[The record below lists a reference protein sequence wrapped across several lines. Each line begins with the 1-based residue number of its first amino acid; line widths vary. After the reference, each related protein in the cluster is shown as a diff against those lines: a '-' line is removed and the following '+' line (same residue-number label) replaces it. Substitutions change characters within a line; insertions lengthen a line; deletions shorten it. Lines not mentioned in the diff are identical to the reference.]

1 MDKQEIYILIAILT
15 LILLLFCIR
24 QTIAL
29 INKNN
34 KNNAL
39 TKELEDLRFQN
50 ALLKHRFEN
59 YEQEN
64 IKIENQKEEFRTH
77 SLNLEKELSAY
88 KATATAKEENLL
100 EKINYLEQIKEDLT
114 LKFKNISSEIIKAQ
128 HESFTKEQQQTL
140 STIINPFAEQLK
152 AFKQEVTTAREE
164 SIKNKSSLDA
174 QLANLSQLNQTL
186 SQDAQ
191 NLAEALKGGKKAQ
204 GNWGECQL
212 SRILEISGLRKGQD
226 YDTQESFHDEDKK
239 LYRPDVIIHLPENRD
254 IIVDSKVS
262 LIDYLDAVNAEDEE
276 TKIKYLQK
284 NVQSLKSHIDELS
297 SKEYQKLLKDRTLN
311 YVIMFIPVE
320 SAYIAALDCDRYI
333 YDYAYKR
340 NIILATPLSLLPT
353 LRTIENLWRIDSQ
366 NQNVLKIAEL
376 GGKIY
381 DKLASFVDDMKTLER
396 GLNQANNAYNN
407 AMTKLSGRGGAISQA
422 EKMKLLGSKTNKS
435 INLALNDNE
444 LLLED
449 NSIKQLETGE

>member
-1 MDKQEIYILIAILT
+1 MTTQQIYIFCAILA
-15 LILLLFCIR
+15 LIILLFSIR

-29 INKNN
+29 INKNT
-34 KNNAL
+34 KNNTLSA
-39 TKELEDLRFQN
+39 ELNNLRLQN
-50 ALLKHRFEN
+50 AI
-59 YEQEN
+59 YEQRFANFEQE
-64 IKIENQKEEFRTH
+64 ISKIEAQKEEFRNQ

-88 KATATAKEENLL
+88 KASSIAKEENLL
-100 EKINYLEQIKEDLT
+100 DKIKYLEQIKEDLS
-114 LKFKNISSEIIKAQ
+114 LKFKNISSEIIKSQ
-128 HESFTKEQQQTL
+128 HETFSKEQQQTL
-140 STIINPFAEQLK
+140 SVIINPFAEQLK
-152 AFKQEVTTAREE
+152 AFKQEVTSAREE
-164 SIKNKSSLDA
+164 SIKHKSNLDA

-276 TKIKYLQK
+276 TRIKCLQK
-284 NVQSLKSHIDELS
+284 NVQSLKAHIDELS

-366 NQNVLKIAEL
+366 NQNVQKIAEL

-435 INLALNDNE
+435 INLALNDTD

-449 NSIKQLETGE
+449 NRDEQTDIGE

>member
-1 MDKQEIYILIAILT
+1 MTTQQIYIFCTILALI
-15 LILLLFCIR
+15 ILLFSIR
-24 QTIAL
+24 QTLAL

-34 KNNAL
+34 KNNTLSA
-39 TKELEDLRFQN
+39 ELNNLRLQN
-50 ALLKHRFEN
+50 AI
-59 YEQEN
+59 YEQRFANFEQEIN
-64 IKIENQKEEFRTH
+64 KIEAQKEEFRTQ

-88 KATATAKEENLL
+88 KAASTAKEENLL
-100 EKINYLEQIKEDLT
+100 DKIKYLEQIKEDLS
-114 LKFKNISSEIIKAQ
+114 LKFKNISSEIIKSQ
-128 HESFTKEQQQTL
+128 HETFSKEQQQTL
-140 STIINPFAEQLK
+140 SVIINPFAEQLK
-152 AFKQEVTTAREE
+152 AFKQEVTSAREE
-164 SIKNKSSLDA
+164 SIKHKSNLDA

-254 IIVDSKVS
+254 IVVDSKVS

-276 TKIKYLQK
+276 TRVKCLQK
-284 NVQSLKSHIDELS
+284 NVQSLKAHIDELS

-353 LRTIENLWRIDSQ
+353 LRTVENLWRIDSQ
-366 NQNVLKIAEL
+366 NQNVQKIAEL

-435 INLALNDNE
+435 INLALNDTD

-449 NSIKQLETGE
+449 NRDEQTDIGE